1 MEQDWIEKMAI
12 QELFA
17 RYAHAIDDLKPEAW
31 VACFHPDGV
40 FQVGR
45 RAMQGQA
52 ALRGYADVHVRE
64 IRCRHMMANFL
75 YRVEGEQA
83 SGQCSMLATL
93 ATPGGYKIFAQGRYL
108 DRLVKHAG
116 EWRIAHRRVETDRD
130 HEHRR
135 PGCCGPGA
143 TAGRCG
149 TPAGR
154 KSPGLTRA
162 SSAAQG
168 ALTAGEAATWP
179 RDTRVSSRVAS
190 WANKSCCGGV
200 HAEQIG
206 LLK

>member
-1 MEQDWIEKMAI
+1 MDQDWIEKMAI

-17 RYAHAIDDLKPEAW
+17 RYAHAIDDLEPEAW

-83 SGQCSMLATL
+83 TGQCSMLASL

-108 DRLVKHAG
+108 DRLVKYDG
-116 EWRIAHRRVETDRD
+116 EWRIAHRRVETDQ
-130 HEHRR
+130 
-135 PGCCGPGA
+135 
-143 TAGRCG
+143 
-149 TPAGR
+149 
-154 KSPGLTRA
+154 LA
-162 SSAAQG
+162 SSPTGITSIADPDVAALVRPLVD
-168 ALTAGEAATWP
+168 AARRLGE
-179 RDTRVSSRVAS
+179 RV
-190 WANKSCCGGV
+190 
-200 HAEQIG
+200 QD
-206 LLK
+206 